1 MPEDCQLER
10 GPDLKFFQ
18 LSRAYTEY
26 AEVSV
31 FEQLKYFLPS
41 GPIFPVLGNHDSN
54 PEAIDA
60 PHSLPGLLGQQ
71 QSWNYEHVAGLWQQS
86 GWISSEGAA
95 QARTHYAAYSINH
108 PSKPSPISAIPS
120 ENPIVALTATP
131 EYPKLRIITL
141 NTDFWYRSNF
151 LNYINTTN
159 PDNSGNLAW
168 MIGELQDA
176 EDKSE
181 RVWILGHVLTG
192 WDGSNPLPNPTD
204 YFYQVVA
211 RYSPHVIAGIF
222 FGHTHEDEFMIY
234 YSLNGTVQD
243 AAHALATGW
252 IGPSVTP
259 LTNLNS
265 GFRMYEVDT
274 NSFDVMEAYTF
285 YADVNSFPKL
295 NSTLAGP
302 GLQFHSNLQRFWLT
316 SPGQSISSST
326 RPATPTARS
335 AAGLPPPL

>member
-1 MPEDCQLER
+1 M
-10 GPDLKFFQ
+10 
-18 LSRAYTEY
+18 
-26 AEVSV
+26 
-31 FEQLKYFLPS
+31 
-41 GPIFPVLGNHDSN
+41 
-54 PEAIDA
+54 
-60 PHSLPGLLGQQ
+60 
-71 QSWNYEHVAGLWQQS
+71 
-86 GWISSEGAA
+86 
-95 QARTHYAAYSINH
+95 
-108 PSKPSPISAIPS
+108 
-120 ENPIVALTATP
+120 
-131 EYPKLRIITL
+131 ITL
-141 NTDFWYRSNF
+141 NTDFWYRSNY

-176 EDKSE
+176 EDKGE

-211 RYSPHVIAGIF
+211 RYSPHVIANIF

-295 NSTLAGP
+295 DSTVAGP
-302 GLQFHSNLQRFWLT
+302 GMQLHHILQRFANPLT
-316 SPGQSISSST
+316 VYKFEYST
-326 RPATPTARS
+326 RDTYAPIGGWPATAPLNATYWHKVTEAMEANHTLISIHNTYQGKISVKSPNCTSNACAQAKICYMRS
-335 AAGLPPPL
+335 GNVALGSSCPQGYV